1 MIVNIKEQ
9 DIGKRI
15 DAFLA
20 GNTEFSRA
28 HIQKM
33 IENEKVLVNGKK
45 TKVSYKVQKDDKI
58 NVEEEIPKEISLESQ
73 DIPIDVLY

>member
-1 MIVNIKEQ
+1 MIVNIKESEV
-9 DIGKRI
+9 GKRI

-45 TKVSYKVQKDDKI
+45 TKVSYKVQKSDEI
-58 NVEEEIPKEISLESQ
+58 NVEEEIPK
-73 DIPIDVLY
+73 